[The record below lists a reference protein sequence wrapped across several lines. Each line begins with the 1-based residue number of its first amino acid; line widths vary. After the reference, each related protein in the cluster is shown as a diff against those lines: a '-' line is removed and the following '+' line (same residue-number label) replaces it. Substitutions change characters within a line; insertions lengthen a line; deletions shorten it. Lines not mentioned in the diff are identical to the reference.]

1 MLDLN
6 HYTSSV
12 LNSEDAT
19 LFLKHFGKYEF
30 NSFYSLQKQLNTIE
44 EKLSWVTKPEYKQ
57 KLIDLCNRFA
67 IGLEAL
73 KQPLNEKI
81 SFLENQIDVV
91 ESFPEFEWKSHA
103 HGGTCPACGKKE
115 LFVPLQGQA
124 KSLKCS
130 RENACGYT
138 SSIYSYLKEYKNMTI
153 KEALEELASLG
164 GIDLK
169 AYEASLE
176 VHTHNQPTNYKLEK
190 KIKEHK
196 EISHEI
202 IYTQFDSQ
210 KKYEIVDYVK
220 LLSKYENMSD
230 KQKFM
235 MIVTAIYKFSLL
247 TNQQE
252 KYNYYKSR
260 AISAIKHPTLL
271 SKIKKIKDE
280 IGFIHYQNDM
290 DNLVTHLCSL
300 FPIDDLI
307 MFGIV
312 NDDKHK
318 FAHSFKHFSL
328 EGFCVIPSFDLY
340 SNMVTGLKLRNT
352 KLADW
357 QDKRMKEP
365 ELSFRRISKPL
376 PYGLVRESLL
386 DDNAVLRLFEG
397 SVDSF
402 SIPSLPNRYDI
413 AIAGVNGLSKED
425 FGLFRNKKVE
435 IWFDQD
441 EAGQKTAF
449 GTKTLTVSFFNTEL
463 SNWSFYVKF
472 ENFSKENKNIT
483 FSKKGEITTI
493 KIEVI
498 NSDLYLKTLN
508 MYLELINEKGFECKE
523 TCKKGMKDLILDAGA
538 SEVIVKTW
546 NIELGSD
553 VNEVLKNNN
562 IENLE
567 RN

>member
-30 NSFYSLQKQLNTIE
+30 NSVYSLQKQLNSIE

-57 KLIDLCNRFA
+57 KLMDLCNRFT

-73 KQPLNEKI
+73 KQPLNDKI
-81 SFLENQIDVV
+81 SFLENNIDVV

-130 RENACGYT
+130 RENACGYS

-169 AYEASLE
+169 AYETSLE
-176 VHTHNQPTNYKLEK
+176 VHTINQPINYKLEK
-190 KIKEHK
+190 KIREHN

-202 IYTQFDSQ
+202 IYTNFDSQ
-210 KKYEIVDYVK
+210 KKYENVDYVN
-220 LLSKYENMSD
+220 LLSKYENMSY

-247 TNQQE
+247 TNQQN

-260 AISAIKHPTLL
+260 AISAIKHPALL
-271 SKIKKIKDE
+271 SKIKRIKDE

-357 QDKRMKEP
+357 QESSMKEP
-365 ELSFRRISKPL
+365 ELSFRRIASPL
-376 PYGLVRESLL
+376 PYGLTRDALL
-386 DDNAVLRLFEG
+386 DEKAVLRLFEG

-449 GTKTLTVSFFNTEL
+449 GTKTISVSFQNTEL

-498 NSDLYLKTLN
+498 NSDLHEETLN
-508 MYLELINEKGFECKE
+508 KYLELIKEKGFEYKT

-538 SEVIVKTW
+538 SNVIVKTW

-562 IENLE
+562 IELI
-567 RN
+567 